1 MQAPLVEPGT
11 EPSPALEPTREQQ
24 GWWHKK
30 RWLVLIAA
38 IVLCTLAT
46 FLWLTGHNKARG
58 PGTLISSSPADT
70 NGELRLKG
78 TTQAVRTRSIQA
90 PLLAGEK
97 AGTLTI
103 TNLRAAGS
111 SVKQGDI
118 LVEFDRQAQLRDFLD
133 KQAQNSKLADDVLQ
147 EVAKEGAARAKD
159 ETEIKVA
166 EGDLAKAELE
176 MQKVELLSRI
186 DAEVARE
193 TLEEAKATLDQLKE
207 TFGLKRKTAQ
217 ASIRI
222 LEIQRDR
229 ARETMLH
236 AQANAALMQVHT
248 PISGVVV
255 LNTIWK
261 QGNIGEVQEGDQVRP
276 GVPFM
281 QVVDPSEME
290 VQVPVNQ
297 QDVLALHEGQKARVH
312 LDAYPDLVC
321 PAQLEVIDPMGKPG
335 DFSQKV
341 RTFSATWSIMCTDP
355 RLLPGLSAAVD
366 TVPAGAPNIAGN
378 AR

>member
-11 EPSPALEPTREQQ
+11 EPSPALESTSEQQ

-30 RWLVLIAA
+30 RWLLLIAA
-38 IVLCTLAT
+38 ILLYILAT
-46 FLWLTGHNKARG
+46 SLWLTGHNKAPV
-58 PGTLISSSPADT
+58 PGSLISSSPADT

-97 AGTLTI
+97 EGTLTI

-147 EVAKEGAARAKD
+147 EEAKEGAARAKD

-186 DAEVARE
+186 DAEKARE

-222 LEIQRDR
+222 LVIQRDR

-236 AQANAALMQVHT
+236 AQANAALMQVHS

-261 QGNIGEVQEGDQVRP
+261 QGKIGEVQEGDQVRP

-297 QDVLALHEGQKARVH
+297 QDVLALHDGQKARVH

-321 PAQLEVIDPMGKPG
+321 PAQLEVIDPMGRTG

-366 TVPAGAPNIAGN
+366 TVPAGGADLAGN

>member
-11 EPSPALEPTREQQ
+11 EPSPTLEPTREQQ
-24 GWWHKK
+24 GWWRKK
-30 RWLVLIAA
+30 RWPLLIAA
-38 IVLCTLAT
+38 IVLCALAT
-46 FLWLTGHNKARG
+46 LLWLTGHNKAPA
-58 PGTLISSSPADT
+58 PGRLISSSPADT

-186 DAEVARE
+186 DAE
-193 TLEEAKATLDQLKE
+193 
-207 TFGLKRKTAQ
+207 
-217 ASIRI
+217 
-222 LEIQRDR
+222 
-229 ARETMLH
+229 
-236 AQANAALMQVHT
+236 
-248 PISGVVV
+248 
-255 LNTIWK
+255 
-261 QGNIGEVQEGDQVRP
+261 
-276 GVPFM
+276 
-281 QVVDPSEME
+281 
-290 VQVPVNQ
+290 
-297 QDVLALHEGQKARVH
+297 
-312 LDAYPDLVC
+312 
-321 PAQLEVIDPMGKPG
+321 
-335 DFSQKV
+335 
-341 RTFSATWSIMCTDP
+341 
-355 RLLPGLSAAVD
+355 
-366 TVPAGAPNIAGN
+366 
-378 AR
+378 

>member
-46 FLWLTGHNKARG
+46 FLWLAGHNKAPV
-58 PGTLISSSPADT
+58 PGSQISSSPADI

-78 TTQAVRTRSIQA
+78 TTQAVRTRAIQA

-103 TNLRAAGS
+103 TNLRTAGS

-186 DAEVARE
+186 DAEKARE

-229 ARETMLH
+229 ASETMLH
-236 AQANAALMQVHT
+236 AQANAALMQVHS
-248 PISGVVV
+248 PINGIVV

-281 QVVDPSEME
+281 QVVDPSQME

-297 QDVLALHEGQKARVH
+297 QDVLALHDGQKARVH

-366 TVPAGAPNIAGN
+366 TGPAGGPNIAEN